1 MTARKLS
8 ADFVYAWAWAMICE
22 QKRGAL
28 CACASISTTF
38 ALLEW
43 YELPRDAQAA
53 LGAQIADVIES
64 NASRQRAEY
73 APEKVMLDGIYVRS
87 KN

>member
-8 ADFVYAWAWAMICE
+8 SDDVCAYIWAHTLE
-22 QKRGAL
+22 ETRGAL
-28 CACASISTTF
+28 CACASLPDSL

-43 YELPRDAQAA
+43 YELNRDHQAA
-53 LGAQIADVIES
+53 LRAQLADVIEA

-73 APEKVMLDGIYVRS
+73 LPERAA
-87 KN
+87 